1 MSNINLNGN
10 DMNDVNTD
18 NGENNTSSE
27 EGEMTNTDR
36 SYCYNEKTGK
46 PLNRPALAK
55 LVNERDDIGK
65 IVSGAFT
72 LGASTT
78 SGGYTWF
85 KANENGD
92 TVEYGI
98 RTGSVLLPVG
108 TDVIFE
114 NGVEVYLAMRGDEGF
129 RRVTILDKVEEA
141 VGAEEPAQADEDVDA
156 DATNHEVLIVDAA
169 PVVEDAETTDDD
181 AGETPE
187 TESSAA
193 PAQPKKKAR
202 RGKRGGRRNR
212 GKRGGNAAKVDNA
225 AKPASSGKGKKA
237 KRPSTYETLKNAFID
252 RRFDLPALSGKGY
265 VVEVFYVNGKPVLR
279 VETGSYDSADI
290 IVDVLARDEDQE
302 TLFAA
307 LKPGDFITYI
317 PDPFTPQADSLE
329 INGGEY
335 PLYRIVRGFSLKLE
349 KAASEHEEGEPKAHL
364 PAPNLFGKVA
374 IRDGRVK
381 DEYGRLITFGSAAER
396 QAILR
401 YAGQVV
407 DISGL
412 VDMHKPTS
420 NGSLCIHKVKVYGQ
434 ALVANQSRAKRFA
447 RRGGAPYRADQRAA

>member
-10 DMNDVNTD
+10 DINTD

-27 EGEMTNTDR
+27 EGEMTI
-36 SYCYNEKTGK
+36 YNNGYDENGK
-46 PLNRPALAK
+46 ILTREALAD
-55 LVNERDDIGK
+55 LVYAESGFGEEVTGAVLARATKVVGK
-65 IVSGAFT
+65 WT
-72 LGASTT
+72 LIT
-78 SGGYTWF
+78 
-85 KANENGD
+85 D
-92 TVEYGI
+92 TVDGEK
-98 RTGSVLLPVG
+98 R
-108 TDVIFE
+108 
-114 NGVEVYLAMRGDEGF
+114 EVYIQTSSLPEGF
-129 RRVTILDKVEEA
+129 AKGKRVAFEDGVQCDRVVRVKGGEHIPQAIIVVNGLDIVGDDVDLGIHPVADSADSAFDETDAMAVPEVGEA
-141 VGAEEPAQADEDVDA
+141 VVA
-156 DATNHEVLIVDAA
+156 DAE
-169 PVVEDAETTDDD
+169 ETTDEV
-181 AGETPE
+181 A
-187 TESSAA
+187 S
-193 PAQPKKKAR
+193 AQPKKKAR

-212 GKRGGNAAKVDNA
+212 GKRGGNAAKADNA
-225 AKPASSGKGKKA
+225 AKPANAGKGKKA

-265 VVEVFYVNGKPVLR
+265 VLELFYVNGKPVLR

-364 PAPNLFGKVA
+364 PAANLFSKV
-374 IRDGRVK
+374 IVTRNGLVK
-381 DEYGRLITFGSAAER
+381 DEYGRMITFDSAEER
-396 QAILR
+396 RAALR
-401 YAGQVV
+401 YAGQIVE
-407 DISGL
+407 ISGL
-412 VDMHKPTS
+412 VDMHNPTS
-420 NGSLCIHKVKVYGQ
+420 NGSLRIHKVKVNGQ
-434 ALVANQSRAKRFA
+434 ALVTNQSRAKRFA